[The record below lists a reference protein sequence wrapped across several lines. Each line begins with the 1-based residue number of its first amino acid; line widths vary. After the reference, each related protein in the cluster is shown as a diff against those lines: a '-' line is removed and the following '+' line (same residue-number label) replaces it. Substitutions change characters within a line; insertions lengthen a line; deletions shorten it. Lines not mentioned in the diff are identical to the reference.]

1 MRFFILLQKAYLPL
15 IHTHTQLFSI
25 IFCPEIQQD
34 FYNTLINRYF
44 SGLVALRWKPK
55 ARDNRK
61 KGRKEKKSET
71 QSDGKGQ
78 NSFLPFFPLFTFFFL
93 FAVLSCFPFFSHFGF
108 SPLDAGVS
116 LSRWWGISRY
126 F

>member
-44 SGLVALRWKPK
+44 SGSVALRWKPK

-61 KGRKEKKSET
+61 KEEKKKRETRKNGKKEKK
-71 QSDGKGQ
+71 GKKE
-78 NSFLPFFPLFTFFFL
+78 FCPLP
-93 FAVLSCFPFFSHFGF
+93 
-108 SPLDAGVS
+108 S
-116 LSRWWGISRY
+116 L
-126 F
+126 

>member
-55 ARDNRK
+55 AIDNRK
-61 KGRKEKKSET
+61 KGRTEKKARLKAT
-71 QSDGKGQ
+71 AKDRIPFYLFFPFLPFF
-78 NSFLPFFPLFTFFFL
+78 SFLPFFL
-93 FAVLSCFPFFSHFGF
+93 
-108 SPLDAGVS
+108 VS
-116 LSRWWGISRY
+116 LFSLTLGFHLWVPPVCRCHGLGNI
-126 F
+126 